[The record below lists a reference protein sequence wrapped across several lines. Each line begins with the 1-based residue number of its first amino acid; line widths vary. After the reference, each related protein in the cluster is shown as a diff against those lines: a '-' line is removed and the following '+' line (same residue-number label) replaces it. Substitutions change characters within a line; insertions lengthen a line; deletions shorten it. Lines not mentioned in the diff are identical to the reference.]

1 VNPSAQTVEAGGS
14 RAPDARGSRR
24 NRPTGTAPSGA
35 VPALGKPRK
44 PVVWLVRA
52 AILAALLI
60 AWQLYGSATGGI
72 FVPSMTQ
79 TLARFPDLISSGVLL
94 EALWASNIALLIGY
108 PISVIFGLAIGFL
121 VGRKRIADRAL
132 SYWLDI
138 AMVVPMVAIVP
149 VVIVALGLSLSSRVA
164 VVILFAMP
172 VIVLNSRAAVRII
185 NQQLVEM
192 SESFGATR
200 RQAWGSVI
208 LPSAMPLIFTGL
220 SIGIGRAISGMI
232 VVELILVPA
241 GLGGLLLNYK
251 STFSGSDLYAVT
263 MVVVLEGVLLTTL
276 GRSLEKRIDR
286 RMRGGRA

>member
-1 VNPSAQTVEAGGS
+1 MNPSAQTVEVGS
-14 RAPDARGSRR
+14 PRTRGSRR
-24 NRPTGTAPSGA
+24 TRPTGTAPTGA
-35 VPALGKPRK
+35 VPGSGKSRK
-44 PVVWLVRA
+44 AVVWAVRA

-60 AWQLYGSATGGI
+60 AWQAYGSATGGI

-79 TLARFPDLISSGVLL
+79 TLARFPELISSGVLL
-94 EALWASNIALLIGY
+94 QGLWASNIALLIGY

-121 VGRKRIADRAL
+121 VGRKRVADRAL
-132 SYWLDI
+132 SYWVDI
-138 AMVVPMVAIVP
+138 AMVVPMVAVVP
-149 VVIVALGLSLSSRVA
+149 VVIVALGLTLSSRVA
-164 VVILFAMP
+164 VVVLFALP
-172 VIVLNSRAAVRII
+172 VIVLNSRAAVRVI

-192 SESFGATR
+192 SEAFGATR
-200 RQAWGSVI
+200 RQTWGSVI

-241 GLGGLLLNYK
+241 GLGGLLLSYK

-263 MVVVLEGVLLTTL
+263 LVVVIEGILLTSL

-286 RMRGGRA
+286 RMRGGRR